1 MGKGNFFK
9 KNIKKRKKERK
20 ERSIKQRILEQ
31 KKKVE
36 EKLHHVVE
44 VVTEIEK
51 SPEPVVEKP
60 EVKPERVVSESV
72 VLDTNVIIDSWNG
85 KYVDAMHQLLKKPNV
100 KIMLT
105 DTALGESS
113 RKLGSDKNTIFEFV
127 KKTFGDYRVE
137 KIETDQL
144 ILDHASEME
153 KKYPEKLHRPDS
165 IIFGVAKMYDADLI
179 TNDNAIK
186 ECCAEEKINAFDHRL
201 VKVVEVKK
209 TVTPRP
215 SSPKKTFYD
224 KDEKEISADEYARLK
239 EVEESPEPVVEKPVE
254 ETKVNYLI
262 FDESIISYIMLD
274 NRQVIEGIQ
283 KFSEKEIKFLT
294 FDAVINFFIENERV
308 TFNRI
313 LTFDQVVNKLKQ
325 IGDFQY
331 YGFDEDSA
339 VGQRAN
345 ALFEAEKY
353 IDDSDILE
361 EKKLSKT
368 DCILIE
374 LLIDKSVILVTNNAL
389 LKKATTQEA
398 KERNVTVKIFDPL
411 EL

>member
-44 VVTEIEK
+44 IVSENQNSSE
-51 SPEPVVEKP
+51 PEPVVEKP
-60 EVKPERVVSESV
+60 VEEVKPEPV
-72 VLDTNVIIDSWNG
+72 
-85 KYVDAMHQLLKKPNV
+85 
-100 KIMLT
+100 
-105 DTALGESS
+105 
-113 RKLGSDKNTIFEFV
+113 
-127 KKTFGDYRVE
+127 VE
-137 KIETDQL
+137 KPVE
-144 ILDHASEME
+144 
-153 KKYPEKLHRPDS
+153 
-165 IIFGVAKMYDADLI
+165 
-179 TNDNAIK
+179 
-186 ECCAEEKINAFDHRL
+186 
-201 VKVVEVKK
+201 EVK
-209 TVTPRP
+209 
-215 SSPKKTFYD
+215 
-224 KDEKEISADEYARLK
+224 
-239 EVEESPEPVVEKPVE
+239 PEPVVEKPVE

>member
-20 ERSIKQRILEQ
+20 DRSIKQRILEQ

-44 VVTEIEK
+44 VV
-51 SPEPVVEKP
+51 
-60 EVKPERVVSESV
+60 SENQNS
-72 VLDTNVIIDSWNG
+72 L
-85 KYVDAMHQLLKKPNV
+85 
-100 KIMLT
+100 
-105 DTALGESS
+105 ES
-113 RKLGSDKNTIFEFV
+113 
-127 KKTFGDYRVE
+127 
-137 KIETDQL
+137 
-144 ILDHASEME
+144 
-153 KKYPEKLHRPDS
+153 
-165 IIFGVAKMYDADLI
+165 
-179 TNDNAIK
+179 
-186 ECCAEEKINAFDHRL
+186 
-201 VKVVEVKK
+201 
-209 TVTPRP
+209 
-215 SSPKKTFYD
+215 
-224 KDEKEISADEYARLK
+224 
-239 EVEESPEPVVEKPVE
+239 EPVVEKPVE
-254 ETKVNYLI
+254 ETKMYHLI
-262 FDESIISYIMLD
+262 FDQSIISYIMLD
-274 NRQVIEGIQ
+274 NREVIEGLQ

-308 TFNRI
+308 TYNRI
-313 LTFDQVVNKLKQ
+313 LTFDQVVDKLKQ

-331 YGFDEDSA
+331 YGFDDNSA
-339 VGQRAN
+339 IGQRAN
-345 ALFEAEKY
+345 ALFETEKY

-368 DCILIE
+368 DCIIIE

>member
-20 ERSIKQRILEQ
+20 ERGIRQKILEQ

-44 VVTEIEK
+44 AVSEIQTQ
-51 SPEPVVEKP
+51 PEPVVEKP
-60 EVKPERVVSESV
+60 
-72 VLDTNVIIDSWNG
+72 
-85 KYVDAMHQLLKKPNV
+85 
-100 KIMLT
+100 
-105 DTALGESS
+105 
-113 RKLGSDKNTIFEFV
+113 
-127 KKTFGDYRVE
+127 VE
-137 KIETDQL
+137 AQ
-144 ILDHASEME
+144 
-153 KKYPEKLHRPDS
+153 
-165 IIFGVAKMYDADLI
+165 
-179 TNDNAIK
+179 
-186 ECCAEEKINAFDHRL
+186 
-201 VKVVEVKK
+201 
-209 TVTPRP
+209 
-215 SSPKKTFYD
+215 
-224 KDEKEISADEYARLK
+224 
-239 EVEESPEPVVEKPVE
+239 PEPVVEKPVE
-254 ETKVNYLI
+254 EIKVQHLL

-274 NRQVIEGIQ
+274 NREVIEGLQ

-294 FDAVINFFIENERV
+294 FDAVINFFIENERIAY
-308 TFNRI
+308 NRI
-313 LTFDQVVNKLKQ
+313 LTFDQVVDKLKQ
-325 IGDFQY
+325 IGTFQY
-331 YGFDEDSA
+331 YGFDQNS
-339 VGQRAN
+339 VIGQRAN

-374 LLIDKSVILVTNNAL
+374 LLIEKSVVLVTNNAL